1 MVIEFYLDTANME
14 RALEDAQRQINKIK
28 RKKIKIGVLG
38 NDSELQ
44 MIAHVHE
51 YGADIP
57 VTAKMRAWFA
67 YQGYPLKASTT
78 VIKIPE
84 RSFLRSGRDKNKGR
98 IENKVKTLL
107 PDVIQNN
114 VSVGV
119 FMDMIG
125 QEYAGLIQKELRNLS
140 APPNAQMTKERKGSG
155 NPLIDTGRLL
165 GAIKHEVEG

>member
-1 MVIEFYLDTANME
+1 MAIEVFLDTTNME

-114 VSVGV
+114 VSVNV

-140 APPNAQMTKERKGSG
+140 APPNAQMTKERKRSS

-165 GAIKHEVEG
+165 GSIKHEEG